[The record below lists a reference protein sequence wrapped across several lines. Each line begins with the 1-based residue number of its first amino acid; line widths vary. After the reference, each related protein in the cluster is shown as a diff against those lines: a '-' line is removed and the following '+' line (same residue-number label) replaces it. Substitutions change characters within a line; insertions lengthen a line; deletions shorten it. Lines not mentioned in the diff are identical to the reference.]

1 MAVVEVKPESRSEI
15 FERELVTHMDIMYAV
30 ALKLTG
36 NPADALDLQQET
48 LVRALR
54 FHHKYQPG
62 TYLRAWLLTILRN
75 TFIND
80 YRKKNRRPHLVEW
93 TGYEP
98 VLEPPYDP
106 EMGYYPDSLRSD
118 NILEYLGDDLRDA
131 VEALPDGHRQTVI
144 MADLKDMTYREIA
157 DTLGCPLGTVMS
169 RLHRGRRLLRETLAQ
184 RMQEPAFG

>member
-1 MAVVEVKPESRSEI
+1 MNHSTSKRPQAFDDKVLEYVD
-15 FERELVTHMDIMYAV
+15 LMYAV
-30 ALKLTG
+30 ALKLTR
-36 NPADALDLQQET
+36 NPQDAHDLTQNS
-48 LVRALR
+48 LVKAFR
-54 FHHKYQPG
+54 FHHKFQEG
-62 TYLRAWLLTILRN
+62 TYMKAWLLTIVRN

-131 VEALPDGHRQTVI
+131 VETLPDGHRQTVI

-184 RMQEPAFG
+184 QMQEPAFG